1 MNEIKIRFASEE
13 DAAMIAA
20 ISCETFYES
29 FASFNTKADIDKFLS
44 EQFSIEILTSQ
55 VFEKENIFFLAYVN
69 NEIAGYVFLKIGAY
83 ENIHFESGF
92 EISRFYVKSSFIRNG
107 IGKALMQAVISFAK
121 DEKQKF
127 IWLGVWKYNQR
138 AVLFY
143 TSFGFKKIGEQDFL
157 LGEDLQRDWV
167 MKLSL

>member
-1 MNEIKIRFASEE
+1 MKL
-13 DAAMIAA
+13 D
-20 ISCETFYES
+20 
-29 FASFNTKADIDKFLS
+29 
-44 EQFSIEILTSQ
+44 
-55 VFEKENIFFLAYVN
+55 
-69 NEIAGYVFLKIGAY
+69 AY

-107 IGKALMQAVISFAK
+107 IGKALMKAVISFAT
-121 DEKQKF
+121 ERKQKF
-127 IWLGVWKYNQR
+127 IWLGVWKYNQP

-143 TSFGFKKIGEQDFL
+143 TSFGFEKIGEQDFL